1 MASLLICFTQTPYS
15 SSTAQ
20 EGLDFALAATNF
32 GHTVSVLFKD
42 DGIFQL
48 VKSDSIKGVK
58 NHSKR
63 LASMPFFDIESCFVC
78 QLSAT
83 RRGVNIDDVM
93 NAIDATF
100 VTAAQQIELISSSD
114 HVVTF

>member
-42 DGIFQL
+42 EGIFQL
-48 VKSDSIKGVK
+48 VKSDSVKGVK

-83 RRGVNIDDVM
+83 RHGVDIGDVM